1 MLRRITFRYFKRFWY
16 LMVQKFLNLLVLEE
30 AGTETVSPVL
40 KAYGLVCGTR
50 GTKFRS
56 RSEEE

>member
-1 MLRRITFRYFKRFWY
+1 
-16 LMVQKFLNLLVLEE
+16 MVQKFPNLSFLEE

-40 KAYGLVCGTR
+40 RAYSLLCATR

>member
-1 MLRRITFRYFKRFWY
+1 
-16 LMVQKFLNLLVLEE
+16 MVQKFPNLLVLEE

-40 KAYGLVCGTR
+40 SAYGLECAAR
-50 GTKFRS
+50 GTKVRS

>member
-1 MLRRITFRYFKRFWY
+1 
-16 LMVQKFLNLLVLEE
+16 MVPKFPNLLVLEE

-40 KAYGLVCGTR
+40 RAYGLVCARATR
-50 GTKFRS
+50 CTKLRS

>member
-1 MLRRITFRYFKRFWY
+1 
-16 LMVQKFLNLLVLEE
+16 MVPKFPNLLVVEE

-40 KAYGLVCGTR
+40 RAYGLVCATR
-50 GTKFRS
+50 CTKLRS

>member
-1 MLRRITFRYFKRFWY
+1 MIL
-16 LMVQKFLNLLVLEE
+16 VQKFPNLLVLEE

-40 KAYGLVCGTR
+40 RTYGLVRAAR

>member
-1 MLRRITFRYFKRFWY
+1 
-16 LMVQKFLNLLVLEE
+16 MVQKCPNLLVLEE

-40 KAYGLVCGTR
+40 RAYGLVCATR

-56 RSEEE
+56 RSEKGNCLSILFYTTQLSRT

>member
-1 MLRRITFRYFKRFWY
+1 
-16 LMVQKFLNLLVLEE
+16 MVQKFPNLLVLEE

-40 KAYGLVCGTR
+40 RAYGLVFATC

-56 RSEEE
+56 RSEEEQLRLRNVMHESSLL

>member
-1 MLRRITFRYFKRFWY
+1 
-16 LMVQKFLNLLVLEE
+16 MVQKFSNLLVLEE
-30 AGTETVSPVL
+30 AATETISPVL
-40 KAYGLVCGTR
+40 RAYGLVCVTR

>member
-1 MLRRITFRYFKRFWY
+1 
-16 LMVQKFLNLLVLEE
+16 MVQEFPNLLVLEE
-30 AGTETVSPVL
+30 AGTETDSPVL
-40 KAYGLVCGTR
+40 RAYGLVCATR